1 MKKRIIIL
9 TSIIF
14 LMIISIFIIVG
25 IQKKKDK
32 EELIMNFYDNVF
44 TNSILLE
51 NLANDMVNNW
61 HDAIFNDKYDNIEDA
76 IKSAIEKNSST
87 ITEIN
92 NNDFIIDTQY
102 STIRKLSDKET
113 NSTAIAIKETYNTY
127 YKLYNLVTDPSGKN
141 YNEFIS
147 SYNEISEELI
157 VNMNELNILI
167 N

>member
-14 LMIISIFIIVG
+14 LTMVSIFIIVG

-32 EELIMNFYDNVF
+32 EELIISFYDNVL

-51 NLANDMVNNW
+51 NLATDMVDNW
-61 HDAIFNDKYDNIEDA
+61 HEAIFNDKYDNIEEA
-76 IKSAIEKNSST
+76 IDSAIEKNSST
-87 ITEIN
+87 IIEIN

-113 NSTAIAIKETYNTY
+113 DSTAIAIKETYNTY
-127 YKLYNLVTDPSGKN
+127 YKLYNLVTNPSGKN
-141 YNEFIS
+141 YNDFVS

-157 VNMNELNILI
+157 INMNELNILI